1 MKLYSIYSKLLNSE
15 AYIELMNRDR
25 TEIKFYFLYDE
36 GELNTKPKFRGQ
48 EGFNTKNIKLTDKYD
63 SIDSLLVFSTDFYEK
78 MNLLLKDEMQFFEA
92 ELMVDNEII
101 NCYIGKI
108 TNIQS
113 ILNEEKSEY
122 DEWLGDEDEP
132 FVETPVFMKEIH
144 NTVYCVKNTSRQNI
158 VGFTEL
164 FKQQVENLG
173 LKIDFREVKQ

>member
-15 AYIELMNRDR
+15 SYIELMNSDR
-25 TEIKFYFLYDE
+25 TEVQFYFLYDE

-48 EGFNTKNIKLTDKYD
+48 EGFSTKNVKLTDKYD

-78 MNLLLKDEMQFFEA
+78 MSLLLEGEMQFSEA
-92 ELMVDNEII
+92 ELMTGGEII

-113 ILNEEKSEY
+113 ILNEEESEY

-132 FVETPVFMKEIH
+132 FVETPVFMKEIR
-144 NTVYCVKNTSRQNI
+144 NTVYCVRNTSRQHI

-164 FKQQVENLG
+164 FKQRVEQKG
-173 LKIDFREVKQ
+173 LKIDFQEVKQ

>member
-1 MKLYSIYSKLLNSE
+1 M
-15 AYIELMNRDR
+15 
-25 TEIKFYFLYDE
+25 
-36 GELNTKPKFRGQ
+36 
-48 EGFNTKNIKLTDKYD
+48 
-63 SIDSLLVFSTDFYEK
+63 FSTDFYEK

-92 ELMVDNEII
+92 ELMVGNKII
-101 NCYIGKI
+101 DCYIGKI

-164 FKQQVENLG
+164 FKQQVENQG